1 VDLSINGSYW
11 VGSAIGAVYMAIFA
25 MSNFAGP
32 LLLGRFFDTVGRIP
46 MISSTYLDLDLD
58 RG

>member
-1 VDLSINGSYW
+1 
-11 VGSAIGAVYMAIFA
+11 MAIFA

-58 RG
+58 LDRG